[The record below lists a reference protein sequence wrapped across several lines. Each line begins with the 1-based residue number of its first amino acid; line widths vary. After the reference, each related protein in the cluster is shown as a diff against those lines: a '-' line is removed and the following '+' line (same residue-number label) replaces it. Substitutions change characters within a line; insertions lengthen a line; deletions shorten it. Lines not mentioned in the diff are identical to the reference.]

1 MKLIRTL
8 FVAAVA
14 STLAISA
21 QAAKPEPQ
29 STGTV
34 DVKTGQTAIR
44 LDSTFAGALQAGEI
58 AVAKIIPGKVVT
70 GKGELR
76 FPITGGAIDLETL
89 NTEISHS
96 GGVNFS
102 KGEVSVSIV
111 DLVIS
116 IPAEGSEASAVV
128 TGIVVVD
135 GSSLGRVELFG
146 IDATLTAPLEVPNN
160 KKIVVKDVDLTLTQ
174 TGADALNAA
183 FEVDVFTSSTV
194 VGSATVS
201 ATVVKGSL

>member
-8 FVAAVA
+8 FVAAIA
-14 STLAISA
+14 SSLAISA

-29 STGTV
+29 TSGTV

-44 LDSTFAGALQAGEI
+44 LDSTFDGALQAGGI

-76 FPITGGAIDLETL
+76 FPITGGAIDLVTL

-102 KGEVSVSIV
+102 KDDVSVSLV

-116 IPAEGSEASAVV
+116 IPATGSEAGAVV
-128 TGIVVVD
+128 SGIVVVN
-135 GSSLGRVELFG
+135 GSSLGRVDLFG
-146 IDATLTAPLEVPNN
+146 LDATLTAPLEVPNN

-174 TGADALNAA
+174 AGADALNAA
-183 FEVDVFTSSTV
+183 FEVDVFTSTTV